1 MSFAL
6 KNIYQYVIDIEP
18 QERSKV
24 LYLTLSFFLVIGGYT
39 VVREI
44 KDSVFTSIVAGMNE
58 SGAKYQGWAKLLSM
72 FVLIPAIF
80 LHSRFVDIV
89 RRHYL
94 LYFYALFFGLGGLLF
109 TYFLGHPTIGLPNT
123 VASPY
128 RIFGWLFYFFAEG
141 YSPFLVSVFWA
152 FANSVTSPDVAKN
165 NYTFMI
171 AGSKLGGILTAL
183 CAYLYLSRPIIG
195 SQVAFDVHNH
205 QLLLGI
211 SSVIFLFVPLVIY
224 FLIKKVPRAHM
235 HGYEAGYLLEKER
248 LKKSSGTSTFKSM
261 ISGLLMLFKY
271 PYVMGIFGMSFFFE
285 LINQAFKIENIVF
298 GAKTATN
305 LSGMTNF
312 LLIQALLVHIA
323 GFFVVVFGT
332 RAVLQALG
340 EKKSLMLIPSITG
353 LSVLYFL
360 WKQTPLAATIAFVI
374 TRSINYAF
382 AVPLR
387 ESLYIP
393 TIKDV
398 QFKSKSWIDGFG
410 TKFAKTCAANFNV
423 LTSGLNTALRF
434 GVQSSFFS
442 LTIGCWF
449 LTAYALGRRFERA
462 VAKNEVIGLE
472 ETSEILQK

>member
-6 KNIYQYVIDIEP
+6 KNVYRYVVGIEP
-18 QERSKV
+18 HERAKV
-24 LYLTLSFFLVIGGYT
+24 LFLTLSFFLVIGGYT
-39 VVREI
+39 VVKEL
-44 KDSVFTSIVAGMNE
+44 KDSIFTGIVAGMNE

-72 FVLIPAIF
+72 FILIPAIF

-89 RRHYL
+89 KRHYL
-94 LYFYALFFGLGGLLF
+94 LYFYAIFFGLGGLCFAYL
-109 TYFLGHPTIGLPNT
+109 LGHPTIGLPNT
-123 VASPY
+123 VASPT
-128 RIFGWLFYFFAEG
+128 RLLGWLFYFFAEG

-152 FANSVTSPDVAKN
+152 FANSVTSPDAAKS

-171 AGSKLGGILTAL
+171 AGSKLGGIITAL
-183 CAYLYLSRPIIG
+183 SAYMYLSRPMTG
-195 SQVAFDVHNH
+195 NAVTFDVHNH
-205 QLLLGI
+205 QMLLII
-211 SSVIFLFVPLVIY
+211 SSCILLCVPLVIY
-224 FLIKKVPRAHM
+224 LLVKKVPKASM
-235 HGYEAGYLLEKER
+235 HGYEAGYQLQKER
-248 LKKSSGTSTFKSM
+248 LKKGPETSAFKSM

-298 GAKTATN
+298 GAKTAQN

-332 RAVLQALG
+332 RAILQTLG
-340 EKKSLMLIPSITG
+340 EKKSLMLIPSLTG

-360 WKQTPLAATIAFVI
+360 WKQTPFAATIAFVI

-393 TIKDV
+393 TIKEV

-423 LTSGLNTALRF
+423 MTSGLTASMRF

-442 LTIGCWF
+442 FTIGFWL

-462 VAKNEVIGLE
+462 VDKNEVIGLE
-472 ETSEILQK
+472 EAS